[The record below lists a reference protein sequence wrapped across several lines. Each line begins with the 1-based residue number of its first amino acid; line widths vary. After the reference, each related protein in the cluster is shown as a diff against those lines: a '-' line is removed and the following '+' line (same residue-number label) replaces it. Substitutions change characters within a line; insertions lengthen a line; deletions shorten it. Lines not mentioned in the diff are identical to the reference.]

1 VTPTGAALA
10 TMLAVFEQPPMRIE
24 RVGYGAGETELAW
37 PNVLRLWLG
46 QPVAGDG
53 EGPPDEHVVLETN
66 VDDMSPQL
74 LPAAVESLYAAG
86 ALDVTLSPLLMK
98 KGRPG
103 TLVSVIARASDE
115 ARLASILLRETTTLG
130 SASTPCGGTR
140 PVARSRR
147 SRRRSGR

>member
-1 VTPTGAALA
+1 
-10 TMLAVFEQPPMRIE
+10 MRIE

-74 LPAAVESLYAAG
+74 LRLKNAG
-86 ALDVTLSPLLMK
+86 ADHIIM
-98 KGRPG
+98 
-103 TLVSVIARASDE
+103 
-115 ARLASILLRETTTLG
+115 
-130 SASTPCGGTR
+130 
-140 PVARSRR
+140 VANAPE
-147 SRRRSGR
+147 